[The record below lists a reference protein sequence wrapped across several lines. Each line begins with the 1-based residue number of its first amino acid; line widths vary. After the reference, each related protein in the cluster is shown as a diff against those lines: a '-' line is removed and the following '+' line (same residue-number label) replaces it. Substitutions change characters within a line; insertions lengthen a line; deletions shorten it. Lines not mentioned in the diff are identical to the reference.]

1 MNSTLSEQV
10 EIITHKVEQTK
21 VSATSSF
28 FECSG
33 PVTRRVSWQNIL
45 FKNQESRVFVHCSQT
60 LYSVTSRAASGHVLL
75 PFEWYECPKNNP
87 KKVFD
92 TNFPCI
98 FYAKTEWNGLQIL
111 TKQKSL
117 QETNILPQQQ
127 KIPDIFRPSASAIG
141 WLRVLP
147 KHP

>member
-21 VSATSSF
+21 VSATSLF

-60 LYSVTSRAASGHVLL
+60 LYSVTSQCSIQTCFITIWMV
-75 PFEWYECPKNNP
+75 WVP
-87 KKVFD
+87 KKCSQKGFRHKFSMHILCKNRMKWSAN
-92 TNFPCI
+92 THE
-98 FYAKTEWNGLQIL
+98 AKISSRDKYSSPATENTRYFQTLSFNHWV
-111 TKQKSL
+111 
-117 QETNILPQQQ
+117 
-127 KIPDIFRPSASAIG
+127 A
-141 WLRVLP
+141 
-147 KHP
+147 